1 MGAGR
6 NWERSEN
13 CSSRQEGGADQDM
26 PVTLKQSVVFSPSSL
41 GKLFFVEAQSNT
53 IEHGD
58 LPHGCIQLCSDEICN
73 LFVKA
78 C

>member
-1 MGAGR
+1 
-6 NWERSEN
+6 
-13 CSSRQEGGADQDM
+13 M
-26 PVTLKQSVVFSPSSL
+26 PVTLKQSVVFLSRL
-41 GKLFFVEAQSNT
+41 MIFVEAQSNT

-73 LFVKA
+73 LFVEA